1 MFEQYLILR
10 VTWEPHT
17 GRPGGWDWVKAAGGE
32 EERQG
37 RDRGSA
43 VIGTRHQ
50 AANQHQIFSNIH
62 LIFYT
67 QKIDF
72 WSRNKVSVE
81 MKWNKMNS
89 LCFAGLRLIMFS

>member
-1 MFEQYLILR
+1 MFEKYFILR

-17 GRPGGWDWVKAAGGE
+17 GRPGGGAGDWVKAAGGE

-50 AANQHQIFSNIH
+50 PANQHQIFSNIH

-67 QKIDF
+67 Q
-72 WSRNKVSVE
+72 N
-81 MKWNKMNS
+81 
-89 LCFAGLRLIMFS
+89 